1 MLIMCL
7 NIFTGKFPQDS
18 KEHDRVQMMQDDL
31 ILGQDARTYSILVSK
46 RNLEP
51 LEKKKKP
58 R

>member
-1 MLIMCL
+1 
-7 NIFTGKFPQDS
+7 
-18 KEHDRVQMMQDDL
+18 MMQDDL

-51 LEKKKKP
+51 LEKKKKL